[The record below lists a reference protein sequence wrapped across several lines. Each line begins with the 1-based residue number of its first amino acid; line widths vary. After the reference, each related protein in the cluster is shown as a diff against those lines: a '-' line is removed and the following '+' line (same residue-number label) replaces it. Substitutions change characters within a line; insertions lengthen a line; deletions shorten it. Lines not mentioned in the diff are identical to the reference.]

1 MDSRLIEV
9 VMGLALVFAVASLAA
24 TAMQEVVDTVLSSR
38 GRIARRQVVSFV
50 GDDEAFAETLLRH
63 PLLVSLAQGT
73 LDSKTRR
80 PSWIDADTMV
90 SALLDTLF
98 QQHAGGVRPSSPM
111 ALVHALG
118 GGTAGVPGARLAQS
132 LASLVHGVEQDWPAF
147 ERRIAAWYGDVG
159 ERSVGWFK
167 RQTQL
172 SLFLGGL
179 ALAAALNVNP
189 FLIAQRLW
197 LDPALRKATADA
209 AEATAAV
216 YSAQSPAS
224 GVPAMAASA
233 PVVPLSPATREKAVE
248 EVETALAG
256 LRERV
261 AAALRPTEKATEPER
276 SWIRAQQAD
285 QALRALEPLL
295 DARRA
300 PDDQSAASLRRRLGA
315 DRDLELALAEVDRL
329 LPRSADTAGLL
340 ADFAALREK
349 IHAETAAPA
358 TDRAKSALA
367 DCTKLPD
374 AGLRQM
380 CQRLQEFDS
389 LRRLGLPLGWGEAT
403 RFTPFEEP
411 TANWLATLA
420 GWMTLA
426 LGCTLGAPF
435 WFDLIKQLAKLRAP
449 AGQPGSTPGSTAAQ
463 AASAEVSTLTRSAAD
478 ASESLNA
485 VMSDALNDAERA
497 MTEDEIE
504 RVQRALGL
512 TDAEL
517 SRHFD
522 GRTRQAIHDW
532 QSRRGYGATGELSAA
547 QIAELLQAG
556 AAGDDDYIG

>member
-24 TAMQEVVDTVLSSR
+24 TAMQEAWASMRSTR
-38 GRIARRQVVSFV
+38 GRIAKQQVISFV
-50 GDDEAFAETLLRH
+50 GDDERFAEQLLQH
-63 PLLVSLAQGT
+63 PLLVSLAKDSV
-73 LDSKTRR
+73 DSKTRR
-80 PSWIDADTMV
+80 PSWINADTMV

-118 GGTAGVPGARLAQS
+118 GGTAGAPGARLAQS

-159 ERSVGWFK
+159 ERSIGWFK
-167 RQTQL
+167 RQAQAN
-172 SLFLGGL
+172 LFIFGFV
-179 ALAAALNVNP
+179 LAAALNINP
-189 FLIAQRLW
+189 LLVAQQLW
-197 LDPALRKATADA
+197 LDPVLRKATADA
-209 AEATAAV
+209 AVAAADIYAV
-216 YSAQSPAS
+216 QSAASDAS
-224 GVPAMAASA
+224 GAAAPRPVAPLISA
-233 PVVPLSPATREKAVE
+233 ARAKAVD

-261 AAALRPTEKATEPER
+261 AAALRPSEKATDPER

-285 QALRALEPLL
+285 DALRALEPLL
-295 DARRA
+295 DVRRA

-315 DRDLELALAEVDRL
+315 ERDLEQALAEVDRL
-329 LPRSADTAGLL
+329 LPRVAETAGLQD
-340 ADFAALREK
+340 DFAALREK
-349 IHAETAAPA
+349 IRTEFSPAPD
-358 TDRAKSALA
+358 TGRNRNV

-374 AGLRQM
+374 GDLRQM

-389 LRRLGLPLGWGEAT
+389 LRRLGLPMGWGESA
-403 RFTPFEEP
+403 RFEP
-411 TANWLATLA
+411 SRNKLLNCFWTLLGWLV
-420 GWMTLA
+420 LA

-463 AASAEVSTLTRSAAD
+463 AVSAEASTLTRSNTD
-478 ASESLNA
+478 ATEPTDG

-497 MTEDEIE
+497 MTEAEIE

-512 TDAEL
+512 TDVEL
-517 SRHFD
+517 SRRFD
-522 GRTRQAIHDW
+522 ARTREAIRDW
-532 QSRRGYGATGELSAA
+532 QSRRAYAATGELSAA

>member
-24 TAMQEVVDTVLSSR
+24 TAMQEVMDSLRSSR
-38 GRIARRQVVSFV
+38 GRIAMRQVVSFV
-50 GDDEAFAETLLRH
+50 GDDQAFAEALLRH

-80 PSWIDADTMV
+80 PSWVNADTMV

-118 GGTAGVPGARLAQS
+118 GGTAGAPGARLAQS

-167 RQTQL
+167 RQTQV
-172 SLFLGGL
+172 SLFIVGL
-179 ALAAALNVNP
+179 VLAAALNINP

-209 AEATAAV
+209 AQDAAAV
-216 YSAQSPAS
+216 YSAQSSAS
-224 GVPAMAASA
+224 GVPANATPA
-233 PVVPLSPATREKAVE
+233 PVVPLSPAPRAKAVD

-261 AAALRPTEKATEPER
+261 AAALRPSEKATDPER

-329 LPRSADTAGLL
+329 LPRTADTAGLQ
-340 ADFAALREK
+340 ADFAVLREK
-349 IHAETAAPA
+349 VRAEAAAPRSGDA
-358 TDRAKSALA
+358 GGRRKCA
-367 DCTKLPD
+367 DLPD
-374 AGLRQM
+374 AEQREL
-380 CQRLQEFDS
+380 CVRLQDFES

-403 RFTPFEEP
+403 RFTPFAEP

-420 GWMTLA
+420 GWMVLA

-463 AASAEVSTLTRSAAD
+463 SVSDEVSTLTRSATD
-478 ASESLNA
+478 TGEPPNA

-497 MTEDEIE
+497 MTEAEIE

-517 SRHFD
+517 SRRFD
-522 GRTRQAIHDW
+522 ARTREAIRDW
-532 QSRRGYGATGELSAA
+532 QSRRAYAATGELSAA